1 VTLRRII
8 LLRHGQT
15 DYNVTGRMQGHLDSV
30 LTSVGHEQAAA
41 AAPVLAAL
49 EPDRVVS
56 SDLQRAVD
64 TAEVVGAACGL
75 AVKFDARLRE
85 THLGEW
91 QGHTVA
97 EIDGD
102 YPGAIAAW
110 RSDPTWAPPGGESR
124 VAVVARSRPVVD
136 ELDAEFADSDEASS
150 TVLLVAH
157 GGLIAGLVT
166 GLMELPTEVWPSFG
180 GLGNCRWAVLARRA
194 DHPRWRLAGYNI
206 GV

>member
-1 VTLRRII
+1 VTLRRLI

-15 DYNVTGRMQGHLDSV
+15 DYNVAGRMQGHLDSV
-30 LTSVGHEQAAA
+30 LPTVGHEQAAA

-49 EPDRVVS
+49 GPDRVVS

-64 TAEVVGAACGL
+64 TAEVVGTACGL

-91 QGHTVA
+91 QGCTVP
-97 EIDGD
+97 EIDLD
-102 YPGAIAAW
+102 YPGAIATW

-124 VAVVARSRPVVD
+124 VDVVARSRPVVD
-136 ELDAEFADSDEASS
+136 ELDAEFGDSGGSS

-180 GLGNCRWAVLARRA
+180 GLGNCRWAVLARRE

-206 GV
+206 GT

>member
-1 VTLRRII
+1 MTLRRLI

-15 DYNVTGRMQGHLDSV
+15 DYNVTGRMQGHLNSV

-97 EIDGD
+97 EIDRD

-166 GLMELPTEVWPSFG
+166 GLMDLPTEVWPSFG

-194 DHPRWRLAGYNI
+194 DHPRWRLAGYNV
-206 GV
+206 GA

>member
-1 VTLRRII
+1 MTLRRLI

-15 DYNVTGRMQGHLDSV
+15 DYNVAGRMQGHLDSV
-30 LTSVGHEQAAA
+30 LTAVGHEQAAA

-49 EPDRVVS
+49 APDRVVS

-64 TAEVVGAACGL
+64 TAEVVGTACGL

-91 QGHTVA
+91 QGCTVP
-97 EIDGD
+97 EIDVD
-102 YPGAIAAW
+102 YPGAIATW

-124 VAVVARSRPVVD
+124 VDVVARSRPVVD
-136 ELDAEFADSDEASS
+136 ELDAEFGDSDGSS

-180 GLGNCRWAVLARRA
+180 GLGNCRWAVLARRE
-194 DHPRWRLAGYNI
+194 DHPRWRLAGYNV
-206 GV
+206 GT